1 MEKQTKYDRYNSLF
15 AGRNSFSKTDTD
27 ATFMHMKEDH
37 MRNSQLKPGY
47 NVQIGVEG
55 EYIVGIDISSE
66 RSDQMTLIPFLE
78 KLNKNLPVKYHHIIA
93 DAGYEGE
100 ENYVY
105 LHKQEQKP
113 FIKPQSYEAMKK
125 RSFSKIIGKRE
136 NMSYDAEKDE
146 YLCSNHKKLLVVG
159 KTIRTSK
166 SGYKSAVTLYE
177 CESCEGCI
185 FKNQCTKAVGNKRL
199 STSKLFLEKQA
210 ESLINITTPE
220 GILLRINRSIQVE
233 GAFGILKEDHGF
245 RRFVMRGKKNVETEF
260 MLLSFGF
267 NINKLHNKIQQE
279 RCGRLLHEIK
289 VA

>member
-1 MEKQTKYDRYNSLF
+1 MERATKV
-15 AGRNSFSKTDTD
+15 APAAI
-27 ATFMHMKEDH
+27 AT
-37 MRNSQLKPGY
+37 SQ
-47 NVQIGVEG
+47 
-55 EYIVGIDISSE
+55 
-66 RSDQMTLIPFLE
+66 MLI
-78 KLNKNLPVKYHHIIA
+78 N
-93 DAGYEGE
+93 EGE

-199 STSKLFLEKQA
+199 STSKLFLEKRA

-260 MLLSFGF
+260 MLLGFGF

-279 RCGRLLHEIK
+279 KCGRLLHEIK